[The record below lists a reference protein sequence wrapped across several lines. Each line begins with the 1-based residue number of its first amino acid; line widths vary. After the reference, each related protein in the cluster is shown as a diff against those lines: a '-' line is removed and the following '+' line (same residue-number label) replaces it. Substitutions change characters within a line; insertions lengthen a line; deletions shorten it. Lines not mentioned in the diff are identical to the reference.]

1 MTFSPPM
8 SWSKQHEAGLRSLHS
23 AQAACQAWHV
33 CSRRQRRQRSS
44 ACLLQNESGDRQR
57 VLQPAPEREHR
68 MSERTPTQEVA
79 VQLMAAVNN
88 MSFNIDE
95 FVAVVTND
103 HRTLQ
108 QTMGR
113 VVFALIKAWAKDYKD
128 NRFDLRN
135 AGTCQACDE
144 IMEKVDED
152 YFVTPY
158 I

>member
-1 MTFSPPM
+1 M
-8 SWSKQHEAGLRSLHS
+8 
-23 AQAACQAWHV
+23 
-33 CSRRQRRQRSS
+33 
-44 ACLLQNESGDRQR
+44 D
-57 VLQPAPEREHR
+57 R
-68 MSERTPTQEVA
+68 MSERTPSQQAAED
-79 VQLMAAVNN
+79 LLHAVNN
-88 MSFNIDE
+88 MSFSVDE

-113 VVFALIKAWAKDYKD
+113 VVFALIKAWALDYKD

-135 AGTCQACDE
+135 EATLAACDE

-152 YFVTPY
+152 FFVVPY

>member
-1 MTFSPPM
+1 
-8 SWSKQHEAGLRSLHS
+8 
-23 AQAACQAWHV
+23 
-33 CSRRQRRQRSS
+33 
-44 ACLLQNESGDRQR
+44 
-57 VLQPAPEREHR
+57 

>member
-1 MTFSPPM
+1 
-8 SWSKQHEAGLRSLHS
+8 
-23 AQAACQAWHV
+23 
-33 CSRRQRRQRSS
+33 
-44 ACLLQNESGDRQR
+44 
-57 VLQPAPEREHR
+57 
-68 MSERTPTQEVA
+68 MSERTPTEEVA

-88 MSFNIDE
+88 MTFNVDE

-113 VVFALIKAWAKDYKD
+113 VVFALIAQWADDYKEG
-128 NRFDLRN
+128 RFDLRN
-135 AGTCQACDE
+135 EATLAACDE

-152 YFVTPY
+152 FFVVPY